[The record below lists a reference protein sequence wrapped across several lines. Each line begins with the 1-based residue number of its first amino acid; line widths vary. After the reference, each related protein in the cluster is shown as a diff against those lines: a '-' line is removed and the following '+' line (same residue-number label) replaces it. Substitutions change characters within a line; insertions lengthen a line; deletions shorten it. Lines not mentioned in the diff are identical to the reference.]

1 MTNVW
6 PEGEPFSAVGSID
19 VGVIVSQGFTGTV
32 GSIIYLAKYL
42 GSQGYHV
49 EAPRLSGHATKW
61 EDLNKVRYTDWI
73 NDIETA
79 YEKLRKRANNVFM
92 AGLSMGGALTLYML
106 EHHPE
111 LKGGILI
118 NHVVFVNDPKVKLL
132 PILSLFVKSMP
143 AIGSDIKDPNVKEPA
158 YDRTPTRGAYEM
170 IKLLNVIQKDLDKI
184 TQPLLILKS
193 KEDHVVPLEN
203 VDYTL
208 KNVKSKD
215 VKVIYLE
222 NSYHVATMDYDKDII
237 NQYTK
242 EFIEEHL

>member
-1 MTNVW
+1 MTEIW
-6 PEGEPFSAVGSID
+6 EEGKPFSSVGNKD
-19 VGVIVSQGFTGTV
+19 VGVLVLQGFTGTV

-42 GSQGYHV
+42 ANIGYHV

-61 EDLNKVRYTDWI
+61 EDLNKVKYTDWI
-73 NDIETA
+73 NDVESA
-79 YEKLRKRANNVFM
+79 YKKLQDRTKNIFV

-106 EHHPE
+106 ENHTE
-111 LKGGILI
+111 VKGGILI
-118 NHVVFVNDPKVKLL
+118 NHVVIVNDPKVKLL
-132 PILSLFVKSMP
+132 PILSLFIKSMP

-170 IKLLNVIQKDLDKI
+170 IKLLNVIQKNLSKVK
-184 TQPLLILKS
+184 QPLLILKS

-208 KNVKSKD
+208 KNVSSKD

-222 NSYHVATMDYDKDII
+222 NSYHVATMDYDKDLI
-237 NQYTK
+237 NNYTK
-242 EFIEEHL
+242 EFIETHL